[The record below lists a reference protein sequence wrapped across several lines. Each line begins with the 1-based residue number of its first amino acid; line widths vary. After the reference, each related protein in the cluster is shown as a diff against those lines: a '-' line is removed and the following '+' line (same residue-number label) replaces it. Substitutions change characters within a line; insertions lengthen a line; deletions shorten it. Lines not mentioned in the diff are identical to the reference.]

1 MYTNISNTII
11 FYEGYSC
18 RKILFTIQIPTNYNL
33 EWILLFHLLYFISF
47 FLNKYDKIAAK
58 NILCVSRLGAVYS
71 KLIKHAVHNVID
83 LGLCVCLCAV
93 SVKH

>member
-1 MYTNISNTII
+1 MDFII
-11 FYEGYSC
+11 PSP
-18 RKILFTIQIPTNYNL
+18 LF
-33 EWILLFHLLYFISF
+33 LFFF
-47 FLNKYDKIAAK
+47 FLYKYDEIAAK

-83 LGLCVCLCAV
+83 LGLCACLCAV